1 MLYGVKD
8 DRYMLKTFKKHENF
22 RELVWMLAKTDFKL
36 RYNDSVLG
44 YLWALLKPLL
54 MFLVLNFVFSSMFN
68 PKNTGAEFYS
78 LQLITAL
85 MMFNFFA
92 EGTNA
97 GMASLLSK
105 SQLVTKIYVPRWTI
119 IIASTINAGMIYL
132 MNLIVIVGF
141 FVWKQFLPSI
151 EAILLFILFSFL
163 IYMLIVAFSFFT
175 APLYV
180 RFRDL
185 LMIWEVLLMIML
197 YASPIIYPLSILPMN
212 VQQVILANPMA
223 FIIHF
228 TKEGLINGHFPDAWQ
243 LIGFIAIVATVFVLS
258 LFSYKKL
265 SATVAEHI

>member
-1 MLYGVKD
+1 M
-8 DRYMLKTFKKHENF
+8 FKKHENYK
-22 RELVWMLAKTDFKL
+22 ELVWTLAKTDFKL

-54 MFLVLNFVFSSMFN
+54 MFLVLNFVFSSLFN
-68 PKNTGAEFYS
+68 PKNTGAEYYS
-78 LQLITAL
+78 LQLITSL

-141 FVWKQFLPSI
+141 FMWKQYMPSI
-151 EAILLFILFSFL
+151 EAISLFFIFSLL
-163 IYMLIVAFSFFT
+163 IYILIVAFSFFT

-197 YASPIIYPLSILPMN
+197 YASPIIYPLTLLPME
-212 VQQVILANPMA
+212 VQQIILVNPMA

-228 TKEGLINGHFPDAWQ
+228 TKESLISNHFPDAWQ
-243 LIGFIAIVATVFVLS
+243 LIGFIVIVISAFIAS
-258 LFSYKKL
+258 LFSYKKF